1 MKSHRQQELSQKL
14 ILETKLVSEKK
25 PYYDFVQF
33 NDLYVIFVHLC
44 EIGSKVYGFM
54 KINPILLFQTADVTL
69 MVLPLW
75 NVMLSL
81 EIAHAIKD
89 SSAKNVNLLNLQVRS
104 ILKL

>member
-1 MKSHRQQELSQKL
+1 
-14 ILETKLVSEKK
+14 
-25 PYYDFVQF
+25 
-33 NDLYVIFVHLC
+33 
-44 EIGSKVYGFM
+44 M

-69 MVLPLW
+69 MALPLW

-89 SSAKNVNLLNLQVRS
+89 SSAKNVNLLNLQVGS